1 MPSTHRNTKSARHL
15 EAWEGVSPDVGVRTR
30 RRTAKIESASSQS
43 QSQSSEANG
52 ESSGKENEVQGVQQN
67 VSVRGGLPAVAMRD
81 LNNDTNCKGDS
92 HVKGAFGKTPA
103 IPKQQCQSIE
113 HALTARKQNVAT
125 SAFSATPIRKS
136 AAATKFHIYEDA
148 GDVQMATQ
156 NQVPSFKSR
165 SSEQGVGG
173 AKRELSDQ
181 LAVLEPSMPPEQ
193 IPTRLGEPDSCTNVS
208 ILPSHD
214 SSSEN
219 DSDSDLDSNS
229 EIIMTSGQEAIDQLK
244 AINEDLKSESK
255 YHRLM
260 AEITMKTAAVRRGC
274 EFASKP

>member
-1 MPSTHRNTKSARHL
+1 
-15 EAWEGVSPDVGVRTR
+15 VGVRTR

-43 QSQSSEANG
+43 RSQSSEANG

-81 LNNDTNCKGDS
+81 LNNDTSCKRDS

-113 HALTARKQNVAT
+113 HALTAREQNVAT
-125 SAFSATPIRKS
+125 SAISATPISATPIRKS

-156 NQVPSFKSR
+156 NQVPSFNSR
-165 SSEQGVGG
+165 SPEHGVGE